1 MQLFLLSILILKL
14 LASTVSAEEVCGD
27 NTQLAEKVDV
37 LETRVGELEAAMRM
51 ISGVLG
57 IPPPTPSRSD
67 KCGDTS
73 GEELQQVTSS
83 NDYHLVNSM
92 GTCVRVNG
100 EWGVVQRFARGLA
113 SPRSFIHF
121 KGNDAAER
129 TILDLPMGEED
140 IQEMSSMKLGA
151 IVDLQPP
158 DLRKLSKEELMEKVK
173 EKLASEKVEIFVSR
187 SAEKN

>member
-1 MQLFLLSILILKL
+1 MKLLLLSILILNL
-14 LASTVSAEEVCGD
+14 LPSTVSAEEVCGD
-27 NTQLAEKVDV
+27 NTLAEKVAV
-37 LETRVGELEAAMRM
+37 LEGRVGELEAAMKT

-57 IPPPTPSRSD
+57 KPPPKHSNSD
-67 KCGDTS
+67 KCGATS

-83 NDYHLVNSM
+83 NDYHLVNTL

-100 EWGVVQRFARGLA
+100 EWGEVQRFGRSLG
-113 SPRSFIHF
+113 SSRSFIHF
-121 KGNDAAER
+121 KGNVATER
-129 TILDLPMGEED
+129 TTIYLPMSEED

-151 IVDLQPP
+151 IMDLQPP
-158 DLRKLSKEELMEKVK
+158 DMRKLSKEELMEQVK